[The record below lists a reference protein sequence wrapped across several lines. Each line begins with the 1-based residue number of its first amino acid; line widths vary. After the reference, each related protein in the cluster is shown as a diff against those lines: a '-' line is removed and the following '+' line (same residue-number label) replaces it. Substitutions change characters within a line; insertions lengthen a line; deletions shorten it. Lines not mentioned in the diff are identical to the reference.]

1 MYYSSIPEKN
11 ITTQKRLR
19 LGRIQYMNVA
29 PIYYGLDMFDQGAYQ
44 LTSAPPATLNRM
56 LTMGQLDI
64 SPVSSIAYGY
74 HQHQWDLL
82 PDLSISSWGKVM
94 SVKLASKFLLE
105 NLNDKHIILTNESET
120 AAALLQL
127 LLTKKNIVARYSTR
141 PVLSP
146 DWVNESDAALIIGD
160 IALKYPWE
168 KLLPH
173 VYDLGELWHLQTNL
187 PFVFGVWAV
196 RKQYA
201 AGNPEKVRRLNQ
213 KFRQSKQ
220 SGLANISSI
229 SRMAAHKL
237 GLDINTCNTYYQ
249 CLNYD
254 LTDMH
259 IKGLQA
265 FFDGLDSTLTERL
278 NPLNIYNK
286 PGIVAHSSG
295 I

>member
-1 MYYSSIPEKN
+1 MYDSSIPEKN
-11 ITTQKRLR
+11 ISTQKHLR

-29 PIYYGLDMFDQGAYQ
+29 PVYYGMDMFDQGDYQ

-56 LTMGQLDI
+56 LSMENLDI

-74 HQHQWDLL
+74 NQHQWELL

-94 SVKLASKFLLE
+94 SVKLVSKYLME

-120 AAALLQL
+120 AAALLKL
-127 LLTKKNIVARYSTR
+127 LLKQRNIVPRYSTQ
-141 PVLSP
+141 PVVSP
-146 DWVNESDAALIIGD
+146 NWIIQSDAALIIGD
-160 IALKYPWE
+160 NALKYPWE
-168 KLLPH
+168 KLLPY

-201 AGNPEKVRRLNQ
+201 SNNLEKVRQMTQ
-213 KFRQSKQ
+213 KFHQSKQ
-220 SGLANISSI
+220 SGLANISNI

-237 GLDINTCNTYYQ
+237 GIDIHTCNKYYQ

-254 LTDMH
+254 FSEMH
-259 IKGLQA
+259 MQGLQA
-265 FFDGLDSTLTERL
+265 FFDGLGIESTLTKNSYFLEW
-278 NPLNIYNK
+278 
-286 PGIVAHSSG
+286 S
-295 I
+295 